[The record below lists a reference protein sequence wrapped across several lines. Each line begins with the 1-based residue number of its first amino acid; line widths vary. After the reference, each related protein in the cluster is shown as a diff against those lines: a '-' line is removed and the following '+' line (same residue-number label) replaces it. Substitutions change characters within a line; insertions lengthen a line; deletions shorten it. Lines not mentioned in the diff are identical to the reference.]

1 MKRVWQE
8 GAGKSLAE
16 RRAEKWAEGLWGS
29 GASAANRRVL
39 ASPWCS
45 ALCSMRD
52 IEPDRI

>member
-29 GASAANRRVL
+29 GASAANRRVP